1 MLLLNRKNIPFAKLL
16 IYDIKNTVKEE
27 EFHTVLIPYV
37 ELMAD
42 IEGKYIY
49 K

>member
-1 MLLLNRKNIPFAKLL
+1 MLLLNRKNIPFAKTLVL
-16 IYDIKNTVKEE
+16 DMKNSVKEE

-42 IEGKYIY
+42 IESKYIY